1 MVIYPYVACQSPP
14 SLEDVKR
21 HVNFQRHH
29 HHLQRFF
36 WALKPINTARFE
48 MFSVT

>member
-29 HHLQRFF
+29 HLQRFC

-48 MFSVT
+48 MFSET